1 MADATTK
8 AVISPFEDTGAWDA
22 MWLYR
27 GEKGYRIPGGVM
39 VEVSGS
45 VNDDRKKID
54 GKDGEDVTVLSFT
67 PKTIKVVIKVW
78 TSRQFY
84 ALQNLIRVFQP
95 SNTKERVQAI
105 VCVHPKVQ
113 MHKITSVYITSISD
127 PPTNSSDPYSIN
139 MEMREWVDGSLSAQ
153 EFIDLKLAG
162 GGTLAPSGD
171 LSDLVI
177 AATETT
183 NNPSTPTPVAVKNN
197 PPSSTVTQKV
207 TP

>member
-8 AVISPFEDTGAWDA
+8 AVISPFVDTGAWDT

-27 GEKGYRIPGGVM
+27 GEKGYQIPGGVM

-67 PKTIKVVIKVW
+67 PKTVKVVIRVW
-78 TSRQFY
+78 TSDQFY
-84 ALQNLIRVFQP
+84 ALQTLLRVFQP

-105 VCVHPKVQ
+105 VCIHPKVQ

-127 PPTNSSDPYSIN
+127 PPTTAVDGYTIN
-139 MEMREWVDGSLSAQ
+139 MEMREWIDGALSAQ
-153 EFIDLKLAG
+153 EFLDLKLAS

-171 LSDLVI
+171 LSDLQV
-177 AATETT
+177 AGTETT
-183 NNPSTPTPVAVKNN
+183 SNPSTPTPVVVANN
-197 PPSSTVTQKV
+197 LPSSTVTQKV
-207 TP
+207 AP